1 MDKLAHIPSSI
12 LILSTHNFYST
23 LSQRTLRFTRPE
35 RKKIFCSN
43 PTLYHRKYIRKK
55 GREREERCG
64 GLRSER
70 DETQGGGEE
79 ARINRKRFGEME
91 RCVTWRFGRLIAA
104 FARTIRVYRK
114 PNQGNT
120 PLTRCLTIQRLSALF
135 TIFLTGTYFTARALA
150 RIFAN
155 VGNRGVVPWQAAF
168 RHN

>member
-1 MDKLAHIPSSI
+1 MWRIKIG
-12 LILSTHNFYST
+12 
-23 LSQRTLRFTRPE
+23 TR
-35 RKKIFCSN
+35 
-43 PTLYHRKYIRKK
+43 
-55 GREREERCG
+55 
-64 GLRSER
+64 R
-70 DETQGGGEE
+70 DTGGGGEE

-135 TIFLTGTYFTARALA
+135 TIFLTGIYFTARALA